1 MKEVWKEG
9 MGDKG
14 NNDGME
20 IENYIKETKWTKIV
34 LKNVERNKIVGY
46 DDVQLSKGKEGE
58 WIEKRD

>member
-58 WIEKRD
+58 

>member
-9 MGDKG
+9 MGDKE

-34 LKNVERNKIVGY
+34 LKNVERNKILGY

-58 WIEKRD
+58 

>member
-1 MKEVWKEG
+1 MKKVWKEG

-34 LKNVERNKIVGY
+34 LKNVERNKILGY

-58 WIEKRD
+58 

>member
-9 MGDKG
+9 MEDKG

-34 LKNVERNKIVGY
+34 LKNVERNKILGY

-58 WIEKRD
+58 

>member
-20 IENYIKETKWTKIV
+20 IMAWKLY
-34 LKNVERNKIVGY
+34 
-46 DDVQLSKGKEGE
+46 
-58 WIEKRD
+58 KRDEMD

>member
-1 MKEVWKEG
+1 MKEVWKKG

-34 LKNVERNKIVGY
+34 LKNVERNKILGY

-58 WIEKRD
+58 

>member
-34 LKNVERNKIVGY
+34 LKNVERNKILGY

-58 WIEKRD
+58 

>member
-34 LKNVERNKIVGY
+34 LKNVERNKILGY

>member
-20 IENYIKETKWTKIV
+20 IENYIKETKWTNIV
-34 LKNVERNKIVGY
+34 LKNVERNKILGY

-58 WIEKRD
+58 

>member
-20 IENYIKETKWTKIV
+20 IENYIKEMKWTKIV
-34 LKNVERNKIVGY
+34 LKNVERNKILGY

-58 WIEKRD
+58 